1 MRHPTSLL
9 HNGGGHPANLL
20 HYGGGGGG
28 VRLHPLLRV
37 PL

>member
-1 MRHPTSLL
+1 MRHPTSLM